1 MGFRLGIDSGGTFT
15 DVVLMDEGTGALHIT
30 KTPSTPSDPSMG
42 VFNGIVK
49 IIERT
54 GVGPE
59 GISALIHGTTVAT
72 NALLEYKG
80 VPTALVL
87 TEGFK
92 DILSIVRQDRP
103 KMYDFFQQRPEPL
116 VPRHLRFEVRE
127 RMAYDGS
134 VLTPID
140 EEQVRGIIDRIREMG
155 IQAVAACF
163 IHSYANPAH
172 ELKVKEL
179 FAAAFPGA
187 TVTLSCEILQEIREY
202 ERMST
207 TVVNSYVMPII
218 ERYLG
223 RLERRMGEAGLA
235 VDVNVMQSNGGI
247 MPAPSASKKSVA
259 TILSGP
265 AGGVLGS
272 QFLADLAG
280 ERNVI
285 TFDIGGTSTDICLI
299 SEGAYLNT
307 KESEIGGHAIKVP
320 MIDINTIGAGGGS
333 IAWIDPGGALRVGP
347 RSAGAD
353 PGPACYGQGGSEPT
367 VTDANL
373 VLGRLNPG
381 YFVGGEMGLR
391 LELARDAIL
400 HKVARP
406 LGLGLERAAEGILK
420 VVNANMIRGI
430 RRVSVERGHDPRAFS
445 LMAFGGAGPL
455 HAAELALEM
464 NIPRVLVPLTPGVNS
479 AVGLLIA
486 DFRYDF
492 SRTCL
497 TRCSRVDAA
506 NLQSQVEEME
516 TQALEEML
524 TEKIPREDI
533 VFLRSVDMR
542 YVGQGYEIEVPLAS
556 GTLTGRS
563 IEDLVE
569 SFHAAH
575 EQLYGYRLPLDE
587 TEIVYIRLA
596 ALGRVPKPTFTE
608 KALEGEDASAALK
621 TRRPVYIQGG
631 IVETGIYDRGALHP
645 GNRIQ
650 GPAVVEQFDST
661 TLVLPGQTCTVDTY
675 RNLVIQTKPPESGD
689 SGKVGG

>member
-15 DVVLMDEGTGALHIT
+15 DVVLMDESTGKLHIT
-30 KTPSTPSDPSMG
+30 KTLSTPSDPSLG

-49 IIERT
+49 IIEQT
-54 GVGPE
+54 GVDSQE
-59 GISALIHGTTVAT
+59 IAALIHGTTVAT

-80 VPTALVL
+80 VPTALLL
-87 TEGFK
+87 TKGFK

-103 KMYDFFQQRPEPL
+103 KMYDFFQRRPEPL
-116 VPRHLRFEVRE
+116 VPRHLRFEVHE
-127 RMAYDGS
+127 RMSYDGS
-134 VLTPID
+134 ILTPLD
-140 EEQVRGIIDRIREMG
+140 EDEVQETIESVRNKG
-155 IQAVAACF
+155 IQAVAVCF
-163 IHSYANPAH
+163 IHSFSNPAH
-172 ELKVKEL
+172 ELRVKEL
-179 FAAAFPGA
+179 FAAHFPEA

-223 RLERRMGEAGLA
+223 RLEKRMEEAGLA
-235 VDVNVMQSNGGI
+235 VDLNVMQSNGGI

-272 QFLADLAG
+272 QFLASLAR

-299 SEGAYLNT
+299 SDGAYLNT

-347 RSAGAD
+347 WSAGAD
-353 PGPACYGQGGSEPT
+353 PGPASYGQGGVKPT

-373 VLGRLNPG
+373 VLGRLNPA
-381 YFVGGEMGLR
+381 YFVGGEMDLR
-391 LELARDAIL
+391 PELARDVIVE
-400 HKVARP
+400 KVARP
-406 LGLGLERAAEGILK
+406 LGLSLERAAEGILK
-420 VVNANMIRGI
+420 VINASMIRGI
-430 RRVSVERGHDPRAFS
+430 RRVSVERGYDPRSFS

-455 HAAELALEM
+455 HAADLALEM
-464 NIPRVLVPLTPGVNS
+464 NIPQVIVPLTPGVNS

-492 SRTCL
+492 SRTYL
-497 TRCSRVDAA
+497 ARCSEIDVA
-506 NLQSQVEEME
+506 NLQAHVDEME
-516 TQALEEML
+516 AQALEEML
-524 TEKIPREDI
+524 SEKIPRENI

-542 YVGQGYEIEVPLAS
+542 YLGQGYEIEVPL
-556 GTLTGRS
+556 GTGALSQRS
-563 IEDLVE
+563 LEDLVE

-575 EQLYGYRLPLDE
+575 EQLYGYRLPQDD
-587 TEIVYIRLA
+587 TQVVYIRLA
-596 ALGRVPKPTFTE
+596 ALGKVPKPSFTE
-608 KALEGEDASAALK
+608 EALSGEDASGALK
-621 TRRPVYIQGG
+621 TTRPVYIQGRA
-631 IVETGIYDRGALHP
+631 VETAIYERSALRP

-650 GPAVVEQFDST
+650 GPAIVEQFDST
-661 TLVLPGQTCTVDTY
+661 TLILPGQRCAVDTY
-675 RNLVIQTKPPESGD
+675 HNLIIQTKGT
-689 SGKVGG
+689 